1 LPPSTTDDRAVGAPG
16 VSPLGGTV
24 RAVVVVA
31 AGSGTRL
38 AQGRPKAF
46 VEVAGRSIL
55 ARSLEAVFASDVPTH
70 VVVVVPADLV
80 DEATALVHGVAGVAA
95 DHVTVVVG
103 GDTRQQS
110 VALGLAVVA
119 PAVRT
124 VLVHDCARPFTPTA
138 QFDLVAETVESTGHG
153 VVPGLPVTD
162 TIKKVAAGGAGRV
175 VGTVDRSELVAVQ
188 TPQGFPRAELD
199 DAYAAAVGTPVA
211 GAAEAALVTEFT
223 DDAALFAAAGHEV
236 VVVAGDPA
244 AFKITTSW
252 DLRRAET
259 LVAER
264 AADSAAAGPVAAAPV
279 AAAGPRVSADRLRT
293 GLGVDVHAFDAAE
306 PLHRGLLHCA
316 GAAGLAGHSDG
327 DAVAHAIVDA
337 LLSAA
342 GLGDIGSVFGTS
354 DPRFAGAGGEV
365 FLTAA
370 LERLTHAGFDV
381 VNVAVQVIGNRPRVG
396 ARRLEMEARL
406 MEAVGAAVS
415 VSATTTDGLGFTG
428 RGEGVTAI
436 ATALVSVVEPR
447 ERTAP
452 PRGPSAA
459 DPQDQTGQT
468 DQPDQ
473 PDTTE
478 TDRSA

>member
-55 ARSLEAVFASDVPTH
+55 ERSLEAVFASSVPTH
-70 VVVVVPADLV
+70 VVVVVPAALV
-80 DEATALVHGVAGVAA
+80 DEATALVRDVAGVAA

-103 GDTRQQS
+103 GESRQGS
-110 VALGLAVVA
+110 VAAGLAAVA
-119 PAVRT
+119 ADVRT
-124 VLVHDCARPFTPTA
+124 VLVHDCARPFTPTG
-138 QFDLVAETVESTGHG
+138 QFDLVAGTVEATGHG

-162 TIKKVAAGGAGRV
+162 TIKKVSAGGAGRV

-199 DAYAAAVGTPVA
+199 AAYASAGEAPV
-211 GAAEAALVTEFT
+211 VEFT

-236 VVVAGDPA
+236 VVVAGDPV

-264 AADSAAAGPVAAAPV
+264 AGGSGGSSAAGGVRAA
-279 AAAGPRVSADRLRT
+279 ADRLRT
-293 GLGVDVHAFDAAE
+293 GLGVDVHAFDADE
-306 PLHRGLLHCA
+306 PLHLGLLHFP
-316 GAAGLAGHSDG
+316 GEAGLAGHSDG
-327 DAVAHAIVDA
+327 DAVAHAVVDA

-354 DPRFAGAGGEV
+354 DPRFAGASGEV

-406 MEAVGAAVS
+406 IEVVGAPVS

-428 RGEGVTAI
+428 RSEGVTAI

-459 DPQDQTGQT
+459 GPADQRDQTGQPVQT

-473 PDTTE
+473 TDTTE

>member
-1 LPPSTTDDRAVGAPG
+1 MRPSTTDDRAVGAPG
-16 VSPLGGTV
+16 VSLPGGTA

-55 ARSLEAVFASDVPTH
+55 ARSLEAVFASAVPTH
-70 VVVVVPADLV
+70 VVVVAPAALV
-80 DEATALVHGVAGVAA
+80 DEATAIVREVAGVAA
-95 DHVTVVVG
+95 DHATVVVG
-103 GDTRQQS
+103 GDSRQTS
-110 VALGLAVVA
+110 VAAGLAAVA
-119 PAVRT
+119 PDVRT
-124 VLVHDCARPFTPTA
+124 VLVHDCARPFTPTS
-138 QFDLVAETVESTGHG
+138 QFDLVAETVEAGGHG

-162 TIKKVAAGGAGRV
+162 TIKKVPAGGAGRV

-199 DAYAAAVGTPVA
+199 AAY
-211 GAAEAALVTEFT
+211 AEAATSSADGVAVEHT

-236 VVVAGDPA
+236 VVVPGDPL

-252 DLRRAET
+252 DLRRAES
-259 LVAER
+259 LVAEG
-264 AADSAAAGPVAAAPV
+264 AAAAGSAGAGAG
-279 AAAGPRVSADRLRT
+279 AAGRSAAERLRT

-306 PLHRGLLHCA
+306 PMHLGLLHFPDE
-316 GAAGLAGHSDG
+316 AGLAGHSDG
-327 DAVAHAIVDA
+327 DAVAHAVVDA

-342 GLGDIGSVFGTS
+342 GLGDIGSVFGTD

-381 VNVAVQVIGNRPRVG
+381 VNVAVQVIGNRPRL
-396 ARRLEMEARL
+396 ARRRLEMEARL
-406 MEAVGAAVS
+406 IEVVGAPVS
-415 VSATTTDGLGFTG
+415 VSATTTDGLGATG

-452 PRGPSAA
+452 PRGPSRA
-459 DPQDQTGQT
+459 DGAETGAVDPTTQT
-468 DQPDQ
+468 DP
-473 PDTTE
+473 TE

>member
-1 LPPSTTDDRAVGAPG
+1 MPPSTTDDRAVGAPG

-55 ARSLEAVFASDVPTH
+55 ERSLEAVFASSVPTH
-70 VVVVVPADLV
+70 VVVVVPVALV
-80 DEATALVHGVAGVAA
+80 DEATALAHGVAGVAA
-95 DHVTVVVG
+95 DHVSVVVG
-103 GDTRQQS
+103 GDSRQAS
-110 VALGLAVVA
+110 VAAGLAAVS
-119 PAVRT
+119 PGVRT
-124 VLVHDCARPFTPTA
+124 VLVHDCARPFTPA
-138 QFDLVAETVESTGHG
+138 RQFDLVAETVEATGHG

-162 TIKKVAAGGAGRV
+162 TIKRVSAGGAGRV

-199 DAYAAAVGTPVA
+199 AAYASVATPSDETGTEPV
-211 GAAEAALVTEFT
+211 VEFT

-236 VVVAGDPA
+236 VVVTGDPE
-244 AFKITTSW
+244 AFKITTTW

-259 LVAER
+259 LAAER
-264 AADSAAAGPVAAAPV
+264 AGGPPVADGVRAA
-279 AAAGPRVSADRLRT
+279 ADRLRT
-293 GLGVDVHAFDAAE
+293 GLGVDVHAFDADE
-306 PLHRGLLHCA
+306 PLHLGLLHFP
-316 GAAGLAGHSDG
+316 GEAGLAGHSDG

-354 DPRFAGAGGEV
+354 DPRFAGASGEV
-365 FLTAA
+365 FLTSA

-396 ARRLEMEARL
+396 GRRLEMEARL
-406 MEAVGAAVS
+406 IEVVGAPVS

-452 PRGPSAA
+452 PRGTSTAGPG
-459 DPQDQTGQT
+459 DQRDRPDQT

>member
-55 ARSLEAVFASDVPTH
+55 ERSLDAVFASAVPTH
-70 VVVVVPADLV
+70 VVVVVPAALV
-80 DEATALVHGVAGVAA
+80 DVATALVHGVAGVAA
-95 DHVTVVVG
+95 DHTTVVVG
-103 GDTRQQS
+103 GDSRQQS
-110 VALGLAVVA
+110 VAAGLAAVA
-119 PAVRT
+119 PSVRT
-124 VLVHDCARPFTPTA
+124 VLVHDCARPFTPTS
-138 QFDLVAETVESTGHG
+138 QFDLVAETVEATGHG

-162 TIKKVAAGGAGRV
+162 TIKRVSAGGAGRV
-175 VGTVDRSELVAVQ
+175 LGTVDRSELVAVQ

-199 DAYAAAVGTPVA
+199 AAYASVLGQAPV
-211 GAAEAALVTEFT
+211 VDHT

-236 VVVAGDPA
+236 VAVAGDPA

-264 AADSAAAGPVAAAPV
+264 TAESPAAGSSSTADGSARAA
-279 AAAGPRVSADRLRT
+279 ADRLRT
-293 GLGVDVHAFDAAE
+293 GLGIDVHAFDASE
-306 PLHRGLLHCA
+306 PLHLGLLHFP
-316 GAAGLAGHSDG
+316 GEAGLAGPRDG
-327 DAVAHAIVDA
+327 DAGAHAVVDA

-370 LERLTHAGFDV
+370 VERLTHAGFDV
-381 VNVAVQVIGNRPRVG
+381 VNVAVQVVGNRPRVG

-406 MEAVGAAVS
+406 IEVVGAPVS

-428 RGEGVTAI
+428 RGEGVAAI

-452 PRGPSAA
+452 PRGTSAGAAA
-459 DPQDQTGQT
+459 DQTDQTDQT

-473 PDTTE
+473 TDPTE

>member
-1 LPPSTTDDRAVGAPG
+1 MPPSTTDDRAVGAPG

-55 ARSLEAVFASDVPTH
+55 ERSLEAVFASSVPTH
-70 VVVVVPADLV
+70 VVVVAPAELV
-80 DEATALVHGVAGVAA
+80 DEATSLVHGVAGVAA

-103 GDTRQQS
+103 GDSRQQS

-119 PAVRT
+119 PGVRT

-138 QFDLVAETVESTGHG
+138 QFDLVAETVESTGYG

-162 TIKKVAAGGAGRV
+162 TIKKVSAGGAGRV

-199 DAYAAAVGTPVA
+199 AAYAAAVGSPVA
-211 GAAEAALVTEFT
+211 ERAVPTEAAVVTEFT

-244 AFKITTSW
+244 AFKITTTW

-264 AADSAAAGPVAAAPV
+264 AADRAAYPAAAAPV
-279 AAAGPRVSADRLRT
+279 AGSRASADRLRT

-306 PLHRGLLHCA
+306 PLHLGLLHFP
-316 GAAGLAGHSDG
+316 GEAGLAGHSDG

-406 MEAVGAAVS
+406 IEVVGAPVS

-452 PRGPSAA
+452 PRGNST
-459 DPQDQTGQT
+459 TGTDVQRDQT
-468 DQPDQ
+468 DQTDQ